1 MQGRY
6 PLDYTFTEPLR
17 QKYKT
22 SELERRGE
30 YADTGA
36 PVTGA
41 VAVGGAVAASFGD
54 GTVRFFW
61 PDSDPTVVNAHR
73 GVVLCL
79 ASDSDYVLTGGDDGR
94 FLRISLDGDIEELE
108 KFTLKTY
115 F

>member
-22 SELERRGE
+22 SELERRGA
-30 YADTGA
+30 YVDTGA

-54 GTVRFFW
+54 GTVRFFGL
-61 PDSDPTVVNAHR
+61 TAILL
-73 GVVLCL
+73 LCMGIVAL
-79 ASDSDYVLTGGDDGR
+79 CSA
-94 FLRISLDGDIEELE
+94 
-108 KFTLKTY
+108 
-115 F
+115 